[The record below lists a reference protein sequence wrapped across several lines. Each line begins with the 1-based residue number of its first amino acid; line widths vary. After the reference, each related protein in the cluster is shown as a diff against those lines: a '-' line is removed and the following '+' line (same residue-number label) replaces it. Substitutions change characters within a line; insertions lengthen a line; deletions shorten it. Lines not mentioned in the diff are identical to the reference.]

1 MAFVS
6 LTKSEEK
13 LMQFLWNQEKPLN
26 VTEMLELLDD
36 RAWTKNYTRDIV
48 RELRKKR
55 VVDSCGRAHSGRN
68 YAQRFQAVMSRED
81 YYAQLARHNGVTVS
95 KMLQAEAFALVKKG
109 DKKEMEELIQE
120 LEDIIEEYRARDDEE
135 E

>member
-13 LMQFLWNQEKPLN
+13 LIQFLWDQEKPLS

-55 VVDSCGRAHSGRN
+55 VVDSCGRVHSGRN
-68 YAQRFQAVMSRED
+68 YAQRFQTVMSRED

-95 KMLQAEAFALVKKG
+95 KMLQAEAFALAKQG
-109 DKKEMEELIQE
+109 DKKEMEELI
-120 LEDIIEEYRARDDEE
+120 
-135 E
+135 

>member
-1 MAFVS
+1 
-6 LTKSEEK
+6 
-13 LMQFLWNQEKPLN
+13 
-26 VTEMLELLDD
+26 
-36 RAWTKNYTRDIV
+36 
-48 RELRKKR
+48 
-55 VVDSCGRAHSGRN
+55 
-68 YAQRFQAVMSRED
+68 MSRED

-95 KMLQAEAFALVKKG
+95 KMLQAEAFALVKQG